1 MVGIIVNIIALKV
14 HHTSPKLF
22 NQSKVRAIAFT
33 SLTFFFSIVSIII
46 YASSSRA
53 DLQLEYLNDQKL
65 NQLNEDQCNRQ
76 RRQGNYTIEGGGS
89 WEPEYYLN
97 GNIVYE
103 RNISPSCQYEWV
115 KVAQLDSQLVTRYNT
130 NIGVCTDTILF
141 KNKGT
146 DLISFKKNDCS
157 GSPTDDVKT
166 ACYVPIDWQKGE
178 RKYPYCGCFDNPVP
192 SWMSSSGY
200 CKNVAGFS
208 FGGFLKNLLKP

>member
-1 MVGIIVNIIALKV
+1 MTYVVCLVKEGISADTGGRL
-14 HHTSPKLF
+14 
-22 NQSKVRAIAFT
+22 IAFT
-33 SLTFFFSIVSIII
+33 SPTFFFSIVSIII

-53 DLQLEYLNDQKL
+53 DLQREYLNDQKL

-76 RRQGNYTIEGGGS
+76 RRQGNDTIEGGGS
-89 WEPEYYLN
+89 WEPEYHLN

-115 KVAQLDSQLVTRYNT
+115 KVAPLDSQLVTRLSDIDKGTYT
-130 NIGVCTDTILF
+130 VTILF

-146 DLISFKKNDCS
+146 DLISFRKSDCFI
-157 GSPTDDVKT
+157 SPTNGVNT

-178 RKYPYCGCFDNPVP
+178 RKYPYFGCFDNPVP
-192 SWMSSSGY
+192 SWISSSGY
-200 CKNVAGFS
+200 CKNVTGFS